1 MNKILDVMEDIKQN
15 ITDNQY
21 KIIMDSLMEINKIE
35 TKNKNIKST
44 TFKCITLMN
53 WLDSKLELEPKDYKQ
68 IKKTKLQEFIIKK
81 LYDYKYYE
89 NIDFVKKVLDLYFF
103 RIPKKQASNLYY
115 QHVKFKFG
123 EEEEED

>member
-35 TKNKNIKST
+35 NKNIKST
-44 TFKCITLMN
+44 TFKCITLLN
-53 WLDSKLELEPKDYKQ
+53 WLDSKLELEQEDYKQ
-68 IKKTKLQEFIIKK
+68 IKKTELQEFIIKN

-115 QHVKFKFG
+115 QCVKFRDDD
-123 EEEEED
+123 EEED

>member
-1 MNKILDVMEDIKQN
+1 MNQILDIMEDIKQN
-15 ITDNQY
+15 ITDSQY
-21 KIIMDSLMEINKIE
+21 KKIMDSLMEINKIE
-35 TKNKNIKST
+35 NKNIKST

-115 QHVKFKFG
+115 QYVKFRDDD
-123 EEEEED
+123 EEED

>member
-1 MNKILDVMEDIKQN
+1 MNKILDVVEDIKQN

-21 KIIMDSLMEINKIE
+21 KIIMDSLMEMHKIE
-35 TKNKNIKST
+35 NKNINIKST
-44 TFKCITLMN
+44 SFKCITLMN
-53 WLDSKLELEPKDYKQ
+53 WLDSKLELEPEDYNQ
-68 IKKTKLQEFIIKK
+68 IKKTELQEFIIKN

-115 QHVKFKFG
+115 QCVKFRDDD
-123 EEEEED
+123 E

>member
-1 MNKILDVMEDIKQN
+1 MNKILDVVEDIKQN

-21 KIIMDSLMEINKIE
+21 KIIMDSLMEVHKIE
-35 TKNKNIKST
+35 NKNINIKST
-44 TFKCITLMN
+44 SFKCITLMN

-68 IKKTKLQEFIIKK
+68 IKKTELQEFIIKN

-115 QHVKFKFG
+115 QCVKFRDDD
-123 EEEEED
+123 E